1 MKRLQ
6 RMITI
11 ATKVNLFRE
20 GKPQWQEQKKEKL
33 RPIVMN
39 HEELILEHVHHIAN
53 LVVFPMSQEAW
64 LEHQEEII
72 SKREDDEVVA

>member
-6 RMITI
+6 RMISI
-11 ATKVNLFRE
+11 ATKVNLYRE
-20 GKPQWQEQKKEKL
+20 GKPQWQEKKKEKL
-33 RPIVMN
+33 QPIVMN

-53 LVVFPMSQEAW
+53 LVVLPMSVEAW

-72 SKREDDEVVA
+72 NKRKDNEVGA